1 MLDCLLA
8 SSLLI
13 EISDLIESLLVCD
26 HALVGALHLVKEH
39 DINISLSTLLEACW
53 HNHSIEQVLVK
64 VDVLVFVL

>member
-1 MLDCLLA
+1 LEAC
-8 SSLLI
+8 SSLI

-39 DINISLSTLLEACW
+39 DINVSLSALLEASW

-64 VDVLVFVL
+64 VDVLVFILRG